1 MRIVRTQKKQHN
13 RYAEKE
19 FLCRSVLSPII
30 NLFPHIQIVVSAG
43 VKLEGYSPDP
53 MEHEERSK
61 HVRYIRQGPGR
72 FLGYSRD
79 YVKKN
84 LERSN
89 QNQVY
94 RPGTFNRFS

>member
-1 MRIVRTQKKQHN
+1 MCVVRTQKKQHN

-19 FLCRSVLSPII
+19 FLCWSVLSSII
-30 NLFPHIQIVVSAG
+30 NLLPHIQIVVSAS
-43 VKLEGYSPDP
+43 VKLEGHSPHP
-53 MEHEERSK
+53 VEHEERSK

-72 FLGYSRD
+72 FLGYSGN

-94 RPGTFNRFS
+94 RPGTFQ